1 MDLKGKSIND
11 LMNMD
16 ANDFLSLNRSEASKV
31 VSRLAS
37 AANKRLRSMGQ
48 TPTPATKRAAKSG
61 GAFSV
66 KGKTLNQIRSE
77 YVRAKQFLQNETST
91 KKGYDKFVK
100 SGVSQLAKMG
110 VTISEK
116 NYKRFTDLFDELKDI
131 DPTAGNRNMR
141 YKIMPEMAKMV
152 ESGELSDSEILERM
166 EQRVVELYEEQ
177 EQQSGVSDFFNL

>member
-11 LMNMD
+11 LVNMD

-37 AANKRLRSMGQ
+37 AANKRLRSMSK

-100 SGVSQLAKMG
+100 AGVEQLGKMG
-110 VTISEK
+110 VDISEK
-116 NYKRFTDLFDELKDI
+116 NYKRFTDLFDELKDN
-131 DPTAGNRNMR
+131 DPSVGNRQMR
-141 YKIMPEMAKMV
+141 YKVMPELAKMV
-152 ESGELSDSEILERM
+152 ESGKLSDDEIIDRM
-166 EQRVVELYEEQ
+166 KQRVVELYEEQ
-177 EQQSGVSDFFNL
+177 ERQSSVSDFFRL